1 MEGES
6 LRLLF
11 PFFAVCARQ
20 KLMNWR
26 GLERARESQRL
37 EEMNTPTLSR
47 MLDKLK
53 ERSEACL
60 VEV

>member
-1 MEGES
+1 
-6 LRLLF
+6 
-11 PFFAVCARQ
+11 
-20 KLMNWR
+20 MNWR

-53 ERSEACL
+53 ERFEP
-60 VEV
+60 V

>member
-1 MEGES
+1 
-6 LRLLF
+6 
-11 PFFAVCARQ
+11 
-20 KLMNWR
+20 MNWR
-26 GLERARESQRL
+26 SLERARESQRL